1 MDISTYVSLGNFV
14 LFVLGGIIYYVR
26 EDTIVK
32 KVSEYQSAELKQVY
46 MDHLALASKV
56 EKHIDHHN
64 DFKSKISTETAV
76 MSKGMEN
83 MSNTLDKLETTLK
96 EFTIEIRGLMRGKK

>member
-1 MDISTYVSLGNFV
+1 MVSLGNFT
-14 LFVLGGIIYYVR
+14 LFILGGIIYYVR

-46 MDHLALASKV
+46 MDHLALVTKV
-56 EKHIDHHN
+56 DRHIDHHN
-64 DFKSKISTETAV
+64 EFKSKISLETGV
-76 MSKGMEN
+76 MSNSMDNMEK
-83 MSNTLDKLETTLK
+83 TLDKLETTLK